1 MLYMCIWLYFRYML
15 FFIFS
20 EGELEEVLTTYTKIN
35 KSASI
40 FLGGNPKH
48 SSGESNRAT
57 PQGRPPS
64 GTSQKSTAGEL
75 SLICH
80 TAVVWNIQGREALVL
95 SSGENFAK
103 MLARTF
109 RLG

>member
-1 MLYMCIWLYFRYML
+1 MY
-15 FFIFS
+15 FIFS

-48 SSGESNRAT
+48 SSSESNRAT

-64 GTSQKSTAGEL
+64 GTSQKSTAGKFPIIVIQLWSEL
-75 SLICH
+75 FKVVNHLFCPS
-80 TAVVWNIQGREALVL
+80 AV
-95 SSGENFAK
+95 FA
-103 MLARTF
+103 
-109 RLG
+109 